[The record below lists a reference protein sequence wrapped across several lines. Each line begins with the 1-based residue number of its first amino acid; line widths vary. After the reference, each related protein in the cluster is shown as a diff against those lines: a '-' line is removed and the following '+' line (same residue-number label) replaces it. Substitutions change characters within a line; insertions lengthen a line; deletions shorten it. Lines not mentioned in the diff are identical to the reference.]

1 MIYLEIIELNFC
13 GLNKNT
19 KRNIQKRVQEEML
32 NQERVSKL
40 EDDEVEF
47 AEGYYLNNRMTSNI
61 TRSSSRQTE
70 TSMIEMRASPD
81 WKDQVLN
88 DKI

>member
-1 MIYLEIIELNFC
+1 M
-13 GLNKNT
+13 
-19 KRNIQKRVQEEML
+19 
-32 NQERVSKL
+32 SKL

-81 WKDQVLN
+81 WKDQVLS